1 LNEPVSQRRLAM
13 VNVGD
18 DGEIADMTQIT
29 HGSTLK
35 RLQADCPPKNSRE
48 LYLKEGWGVTFTL
61 HAAPRQPLQ
70 AQKKE
75 RGNRSFF
82 MNWLII
88 PPV

>member
-1 LNEPVSQRRLAM
+1 LSFHFALGQPAAHLNEPVSQRRLAM

-48 LYLKEGWGVTFTL
+48 LYLKEGWGVTFAL
-61 HAAPRQPLQ
+61 HAPPPPFLR

-75 RGNRSFF
+75 R
-82 MNWLII
+82 
-88 PPV
+88 